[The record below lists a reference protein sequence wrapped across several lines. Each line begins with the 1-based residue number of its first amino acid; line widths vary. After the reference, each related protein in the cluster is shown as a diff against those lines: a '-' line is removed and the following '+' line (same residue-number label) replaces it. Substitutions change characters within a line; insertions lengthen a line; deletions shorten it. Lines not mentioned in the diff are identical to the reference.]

1 MSQAGLSFFS
11 QEAIEALGR
20 FVDERL
26 EQRLAELGFG
36 QPRSD
41 WLTLEQAA
49 ERYLSTAGALR
60 KRAQRGQL
68 PGAVRDGGR
77 WLVDCSEL
85 DRALKGA

>member
-1 MSQAGLSFFS
+1 VSGAALCFFS
-11 QEAIEALGR
+11 PEVIEALGR

-26 EQRLAELGFG
+26 ERRLAELGCG

-68 PGAVRDGGR
+68 PGAIRDGGR
-77 WLVDCSEL
+77 WLVDSREL
-85 DRALKGA
+85 DRALKGG